1 MTHLLGPL
9 AVSVV
14 AIGLAT
20 LGAFAVAPDDPPKP
34 IEAKPAA
41 TPSEATAC
49 VGLTTAVDPKPLSE
63 VVKKGLKW
71 LVNQQN
77 DDGGWSQGGGWRT
90 GGQGGG
96 RQEGKDVQDPSDVGN
111 TCVAVLALV
120 RAGNTPAEGEYKENV
135 RKGLKYICEQIDKS
149 GKNDLYIT
157 DVRSTQIQSKI
168 GPFADTFLGA
178 LVLAEL
184 KGKAGDDE
192 QKVAAALDKTLG
204 KMAKNQQAD
213 GTFAGNGG
221 WAPVLSQGVAN
232 KALARAKLNGAKV
245 DDQVFARAAKQTRAA
260 LSGTAEPA
268 KIAASTPT
276 VLGFPI
282 PTGARGVET
291 LALSADGGGR
301 VVRGSG
307 IGGGFGGGGLG
318 GPGDAGVPLYSRGQA
333 LGNTQDVLNGIKIDV
348 EAAKQVIADPKASKD
363 DKNAAELK
371 LKQVVELEKD
381 AVKAQRE
388 VAGRI
393 RDRAF
398 VGGFGSN
405 GGEEF
410 LSFLNI
416 SEMLVIKG
424 GKEWK
429 DWDGQM
435 QEGLN
440 KAQDKDGSW
449 SGHHCI
455 TGKTFCT
462 SAALL
467 VLMADRTQ
475 FPPDI
480 IKAARELKKDEPA
493 KTEKKPDGKE

>member
-1 MTHLLGPL
+1 MTNLLRPV
-9 AVSVV
+9 AATVV
-14 AIGLAT
+14 AVGVAT
-20 LGAFAVAPDDPPKP
+20 LGAFAVAPDDTPKP
-34 IEAKPAA
+34 VVVKP
-41 TPSEATAC
+41 TATAVDRC
-49 VGLTTAVDPKPLSE
+49 QGITAVDPKPLSE
-63 VVKKGLKW
+63 AVKKGLKW
-71 LVNQQN
+71 LGNQQN

-90 GGQGGG
+90 GGDNGG
-96 RQEGKDVQDPSDVGN
+96 RKEGKEVQDPSDVGN
-111 TCVAVLALV
+111 TCIAVLALV
-120 RAGNTPAEGEYKENV
+120 RAGNTATEGEYKDNV
-135 RKGLKYICEQIDKS
+135 RKGLKYICEQVGKSNDK
-149 GKNDLYIT
+149 DLYIT
-157 DVRSTQIQSKI
+157 DVRNTQIQSKI

-192 QKVAAALDKTLG
+192 KKLATALDKTLG

-232 KALARAKLNGAKV
+232 KALARAKLNGATV
-245 DDQVFARAAKQTRAA
+245 DDQVFARATKQTRAA

-268 KIAASTPT
+268 KIAAKAPT
-276 VLGFPI
+276 VLGFAI
-282 PTGARGVET
+282 PMSSPAVEA
-291 LALSADGGGR
+291 LALGVGR
-301 VVRGSG
+301 AEGPRFARSGPFEAGG
-307 IGGGFGGGGLG
+307 IGGA
-318 GPGDAGVPLYSRGQA
+318 GDAGVPLYSRGQA
-333 LGNTQDVLNGIKIDV
+333 LGNTQDVLNGIKFDA
-348 EAAKQVIADPKASKD
+348 EAAKKIIADPKATAA
-363 DKNAAELK
+363 DKKAAELK
-371 LKQVVELEKD
+371 VKEAEELTKE
-381 AVKAQRE
+381 ANKAQTE

-416 SEMLVIKG
+416 SEMLVIKAN
-424 GKEWK
+424 KEWK

-462 SAALL
+462 STALL
-467 VLMADRTQ
+467 VLLADRTQ
-475 FPPDI
+475 FPADV
-480 IKAARELKKDEPA
+480 IKAAREVKDE
-493 KTEKKPDGKE
+493 KK

>member
-1 MTHLLGPL
+1 MTNLLRPL
-9 AVSVV
+9 AATVV
-14 AIGLAT
+14 AVGVAT
-20 LGAFAVAPDDPPKP
+20 LGALAIAPDDPPKSAA
-34 IEAKPAA
+34 AKPADK
-41 TPSEATAC
+41 PSVAGTE
-49 VGLTTAVDPKPLSE
+49 VGHGVTAVDPKPLSE
-63 VVKKGLKW
+63 AVKKGLKW

-90 GGQGGG
+90 GAQNGE
-96 RQEGKDVQDPSDVGN
+96 RQDGKDVKDPSDVGN

-120 RAGNTPAEGEYKENV
+120 RAGNTTSEGDYKDNV
-135 RKGLKYICEQIDKS
+135 RKGLKYLCEQIDKS
-149 GKNDLYIT
+149 NDKDLYIT
-157 DVRSTQIQSKI
+157 DVRNTQIQSKI

-192 QKVAAALDKTLG
+192 KKLAAALDKTLG

-232 KALARAKLNGAKV
+232 KALSRAKLNGATV
-245 DDQVFARAAKQTRAA
+245 DDQVFARATKQTRAA
-260 LSGTAEPA
+260 LNGTGASGGGGFAATAKVTSEETKA
-268 KIAASTPT
+268 PT
-276 VLGFPI
+276 VLGFAI
-282 PTGARGVET
+282 PMGKLATGRSSRAT
-291 LALSADGGGR
+291 ILSSYAAADGFA
-301 VVRGSG
+301 
-307 IGGGFGGGGLG
+307 GGGI
-318 GPGDAGVPLYSRGQA
+318 GDAGVPLYSRGQA
-333 LGNTQDVLNGIKIDV
+333 LGNTQDVLNGIKFDAD
-348 EAAKQVIADPKASKD
+348 AAKKIIADPKATAA
-363 DKNAAELK
+363 DKKAAELK
-371 LKQVVELEKD
+371 VKEAEELTKD
-381 AVKAQRE
+381 AVKAQTE

-416 SEMLVIKG
+416 SEMLVIKAN
-424 GKEWK
+424 KEWK

-449 SGHHCI
+449 AGHHCI

-462 SAALL
+462 STALL
-467 VLMADRTQ
+467 VLLADRTQ
-475 FPPDI
+475 FPVDV
-480 IKAARELKKDEPA
+480 IKAAREVKKDE
-493 KTEKKPDGKE
+493 KK